1 MPCSRLC
8 AHKPS
13 LLGQHRPEA
22 RLCKWL
28 RRRPRSVLAVFFYLP
43 SGSAYRQ
50 TIKLTDPIIIPH
62 TQSIGKAELVDTLKE
77 KTGLA
82 KKDIDE
88 VISAFA
94 SAVREEVLV
103 GGKEIRLRD
112 FGTFKRKV
120 TAARVGRNPRTG
132 EELQISGAK
141 SVSFSVSSSLK
152 VKDAPAP
159 AKKAKK

>member
-1 MPCSRLC
+1 MFLLPLPL
-8 AHKPS
+8 AFWYS
-13 LLGQHRPEA
+13 LSTHRCTHRPP
-22 RLCKWL
+22 C
-28 RRRPRSVLAVFFYLP
+28 Y
-43 SGSAYRQ
+43 
-50 TIKLTDPIIIPH
+50 PH
-62 TQSIGKAELVDTLKE
+62 TQSIGKAELVDALKE

-94 SAVREEVLV
+94 SAVREEVLE

-120 TAARVGRNPRTG
+120 TVARTGRNPRTG

-141 SVSFSVSSSLK
+141 SVSFTVSGSLK
-152 VKDAPAP
+152 VKDSPAP
-159 AKKAKK
+159 AKKAK

>member
-1 MPCSRLC
+1 M
-8 AHKPS
+8 AK
-13 LLGQHRPEA
+13 EKA
-22 RLCKWL
+22 E
-28 RRRPRSVLAVFFYLP
+28 
-43 SGSAYRQ
+43 
-50 TIKLTDPIIIPH
+50 
-62 TQSIGKAELVDTLKE
+62 SIGKAELVDTLKE

-132 EELQISGAK
+132 EELQISSAK

-152 VKDAPAP
+152 VKDASAP

>member
-1 MPCSRLC
+1 MD
-8 AHKPS
+8 A
-13 LLGQHRPEA
+13 
-22 RLCKWL
+22 
-28 RRRPRSVLAVFFYLP
+28 
-43 SGSAYRQ
+43 
-50 TIKLTDPIIIPH
+50 
-62 TQSIGKAELVDTLKE
+62 LKE

-94 SAVREEVLV
+94 SAVREEVLE

-120 TAARVGRNPRTG
+120 TVARTGRNPRTG

-141 SVSFSVSSSLK
+141 SVSFTVSGSLK
-152 VKDAPAP
+152 VKDSPAP
-159 AKKAKK
+159 AKKAK